1 MRNISSD
8 VVRLIAQTAAGQDA
22 FGQEPVHI
30 RAMLSVC
37 RLWRTASL
45 SVYCSCITVCM
56 PADRT
61 ALYWARKGLSASKAR
76 ALGWHT
82 FARQAVVIVSDRQP
96 NVPYNAITALDSV
109 FCRVTRVK
117 LLAMTNP
124 GPVFSALLVA
134 FPALRQIKLEATNTQ
149 ISHTMHAPTSL
160 THIEVTSCPAF
171 AVGATIPCLRSLV
184 LNMAGT
190 HTSALAFAR
199 QHAQTLVKLVV
210 KHIHVRDC
218 PMLVLDEHNKCV
230 EYAHVQVL
238 RLDVLGAYDPE
249 LVARRECVHGTPFP
263 SLQYLNCG
271 SLYPFANN
279 VLLRGAHHTLRVLI
293 ISIDT
298 KVVVWLL
305 PGATCLRKYT
315 RLAGM
320 EARIVSRAG
329 ASDTQNIAM
338 NARVLDASF
347 QTPHMQW
354 LRIKYPNSHFIEY
367 SRKHKIKL

>member
-30 RAMLSVC
+30 RALLSVC
-37 RLWRTASL
+37 QLWRTASL

-56 PADRT
+56 PADRI
-61 ALYWARKGLSASKAR
+61 ALYWARKGLSATKAR
-76 ALGWHT
+76 ALGWHI
-82 FARQAVVIVSDRQP
+82 FARQAVVIVSGRQP
-96 NVPYNAITALDSV
+96 NVPYDAITALNSV
-109 FCRVTRVK
+109 FRRVTCVK
-117 LLAMTNP
+117 LHATTNP

-149 ISHTMHAPTSL
+149 ISRTMHAPTSL
-160 THIEVTSCPAF
+160 THMEVTSCPAF
-171 AVGATIPCLRSLV
+171 AVCATIPCLRSLV

-190 HTSALAFAR
+190 HTNALAFAR
-199 QHAQTLVKLVV
+199 QHARTLVKLVV

-230 EYAHVQVL
+230 EYVHVQVL
-238 RLDVLGAYDPE
+238 RLDVLGAYNPE
-249 LVARRECVHGTPFP
+249 LVAQRAHVQGTPFP

-279 VLLRGAHHTLRVLI
+279 ILLRGAHRTLRVLI

-298 KVVVWLL
+298 TVAAWLL
-305 PGATCLRKYT
+305 PEATCLRKYT

-320 EARIVSRAG
+320 EARIVSRADVG
-329 ASDTQNIAM
+329 NTQNIAIH
-338 NARVLDASF
+338 ARVLDAAF
-347 QTPHMQW
+347 QSPHMQW
-354 LRIKYPNSHFIEY
+354 LRIKYPNSHTAEY
-367 SRKHKIKL
+367 SSKHKIKL